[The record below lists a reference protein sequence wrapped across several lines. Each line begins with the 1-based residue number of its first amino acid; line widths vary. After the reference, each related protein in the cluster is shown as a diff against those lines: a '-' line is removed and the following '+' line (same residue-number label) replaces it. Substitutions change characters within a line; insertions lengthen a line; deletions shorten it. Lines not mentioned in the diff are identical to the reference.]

1 MDNKNGLILSFV
13 VGAAV
18 GAMVGYL
25 MASGKSDEIM
35 EDLKGAA
42 DKMKSEFDKTVESG
56 KDFLNNLKNQAETKA

>member
-1 MDNKNGLILSFV
+1 MENKNGLILSFV

-35 EDLKGAA
+35 EDFKEAA
-42 DKMKSEFDKTVESG
+42 DKMKSEFDRTVESG
-56 KDFLNNLKNQAETKA
+56 KDFLNNLKNQAESKA